1 MKKQALILSAALLM
15 SFSLLA
21 QGEEEVIRN
30 MIREMN
36 ANISD
41 LQKDGGDQA
50 GKVMSHANLD
60 FQYNRKVINILNI
73 VNHQRF
79 DRETTAFILKEMR
92 ASNLINKRTLGS
104 LDQVVVRNN
113 LAMAMYTC
121 DYELYDDKSLLNKG
135 KQYVQLILKKVGDGG
150 WKVSWMDVLSLDDAT
165 YKSTCICELDESAGP
180 KNMTTNTI
188 VPNGHEAEVVKNNFT
203 IDESIDPREIMH
215 GSQAYAWASNGP
227 VYKKNQDGSKGQQ
240 LGNAATRHEAFMV
253 ILKGDLY
260 PDRCNLVARKLK

>member
-79 DRETTAFILKEMR
+79 DRETTAFILK
-92 ASNLINKRTLGS
+92 
-104 LDQVVVRNN
+104 QP
-113 LAMAMYTC
+113 C
-121 DYELYDDKSLLNKG
+121 H
-135 KQYVQLILKKVGDGG
+135 
-150 WKVSWMDVLSLDDAT
+150 
-165 YKSTCICELDESAGP
+165 
-180 KNMTTNTI
+180 
-188 VPNGHEAEVVKNNFT
+188 GHVHL
-203 IDESIDPREIMH
+203 R
-215 GSQAYAWASNGP
+215 
-227 VYKKNQDGSKGQQ
+227 
-240 LGNAATRHEAFMV
+240 L
-253 ILKGDLY
+253 
-260 PDRCNLVARKLK
+260 